1 MEKWKEK
8 LLLNSV
14 VVFHTGTRQLKIIWN
29 LMRENSED
37 NYIPAN
43 LRRSKIWRLSILHY
57 TPPPAAPNVNGTNTP
72 TPPPPSLANKL
83 P

>member
-57 TPPPAAPNVNGTNTP
+57 TPPPTP
-72 TPPPPSLANKL
+72 EYQQHQHPHSPPPPRTNKL

>member
-57 TPPPAAPNVNGTNTP
+57 TPPSTTECQQHQHPHS
-72 TPPPPSLANKL
+72 PPRANKL